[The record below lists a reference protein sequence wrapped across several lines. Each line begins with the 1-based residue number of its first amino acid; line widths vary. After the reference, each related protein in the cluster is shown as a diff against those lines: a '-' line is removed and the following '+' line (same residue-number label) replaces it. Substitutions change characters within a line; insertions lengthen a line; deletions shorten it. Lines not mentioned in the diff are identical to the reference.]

1 MTKTTELNRFRLW
14 LEEPAVRTGQ
24 IVVEAMDEQDATEI
38 ALNSLFAVDWDEQEV
53 DAVVVSDVC
62 RLAPDGEVDKKR
74 IHELARERGY
84 GV

>member
-1 MTKTTELNRFRLW
+1 MSNKAKLRKFRVW

-38 ALNSLFAVDWDEQEV
+38 AVNSLFAVDWDEEEV

-62 RLAPDGEVDKKR
+62 RLTPNGEVDKEH
-74 IHELARERGY
+74 IHDLAKERGY
-84 GV
+84 DV